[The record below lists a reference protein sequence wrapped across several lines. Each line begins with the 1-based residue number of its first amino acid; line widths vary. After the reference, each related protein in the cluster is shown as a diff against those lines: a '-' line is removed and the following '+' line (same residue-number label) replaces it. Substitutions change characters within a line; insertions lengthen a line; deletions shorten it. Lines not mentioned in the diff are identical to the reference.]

1 VAPKKTEPQPNAKN
15 LTLAAVVGQVGCLTV
30 FVILAALVA
39 GIWLDG
45 LFGTRPLFIVGL
57 LLASVPVTLILM
69 FWVVRQATA
78 RMQSDSPPNETQQS
92 QEDSD
97 IGTQA

>member
-1 VAPKKTEPQPNAKN
+1 MTPNKPEPTFAKN
-15 LTLAAVVGQVGCLTV
+15 LTLAAIVGQVGCLTV

-39 GIWLDG
+39 GVWLDG
-45 LFGTRPLFIVGL
+45 QFGTRPLFIVGL

-78 RMQSDSPPNETQQS
+78 RMQSDSSSKATQRS

>member
-1 VAPKKTEPQPNAKN
+1 MAPKKTEPFAKN

-39 GIWLDG
+39 GLWLDG
-45 LFGTRPLFIVGL
+45 LFGTRPIFIVGL

-78 RMQSDSPPNETQQS
+78 RMQSDSSSKATQQS

>member
-1 VAPKKTEPQPNAKN
+1 VVPKKSEPFAKN

-30 FVILAALVA
+30 LIIVLALVA
-39 GIWLDG
+39 GLWLDG
-45 LFGTRPLFIVGL
+45 LFGTRPIFIVGL
-57 LLASVPVTLILM
+57 LLASVPVTLVLM
-69 FWVVRQATA
+69 FWVVRQATS
-78 RMQSDSPPNETQQS
+78 RWQSDSSSKETQQS

>member
-1 VAPKKTEPQPNAKN
+1 MAPKKTEPFARN

-30 FVILAALVA
+30 LIIVAALMA
-39 GIWLDG
+39 GLWLDG
-45 LFGTRPLFIVGL
+45 LFGSRPIFIVGL

-69 FWVVRQATA
+69 FWVVRKATS
-78 RMQSDSPPNETQQS
+78 RWQSDYSSQETQQS

-97 IGTQA
+97 IGTKS

>member
-1 VAPKKTEPQPNAKN
+1 
-15 LTLAAVVGQVGCLTV
+15 
-30 FVILAALVA
+30 AALVA